1 MMYYD
6 ILMYTLEHTHLY
18 LAPFYPSRLSSASS
32 SSSYIAP
39 FMLSC
44 HMPQK
49 HLSILFIAALSN
61 SQGMEP
67 STYEWMK
74 RMWSTC
80 TIESYSAIK
89 KNKIVPFTGKW
100 GELEGVLLSEITW
113 AWQDQTGP
121 GYGEHQSSP
130 PQLWCSGQFRLN
142 LFQRKSRQLW
152 PGMVIKASGNHKAYS
167 DLALTLGHHRAWEEW

>member
-1 MMYYD
+1 
-6 ILMYTLEHTHLY
+6 
-18 LAPFYPSRLSSASS
+18 
-32 SSSYIAP
+32 
-39 FMLSC
+39 MLSC

-80 TIESYSAIK
+80 TTESYSAIK

-100 GELEGVLLSEITW
+100 GR
-113 AWQDQTGP
+113 TGECP
-121 GYGEHQSSP
+121 T
-130 PQLWCSGQFRLN
+130 
-142 LFQRKSRQLW
+142 K
-152 PGMVIKASGNHKAYS
+152 
-167 DLALTLGHHRAWEEW
+167 